1 MPGQYLRSS
10 GFGNL
15 IALPLQA
22 AARKSNNSVF
32 IDENF
37 QPYNDQWRFLSSI
50 RKMNEEEIDEY
61 IMQFSLGNELGEL
74 RQIEDEEAKPWEK
87 KKADSKLNRSDIPNE
102 IHITKANLL
111 YIEKNGFANKAL
123 NKLKRLAAFRN
134 PDFYKAQAMRLPTFD
149 KPRIISL
156 SDETPDYLC
165 LPRGCEID
173 FINLL
178 SFGSSEESIMR
189 LDSINI
195 ANELIG
201 TIEEMFIDNKNV
213 L

>member
-1 MPGQYLRSS
+1 LPGQYLRSS

>member
-1 MPGQYLRSS
+1 
-10 GFGNL
+10 
-15 IALPLQA
+15 
-22 AARKSNNSVF
+22 
-32 IDENF
+32 
-37 QPYNDQWRFLSSI
+37 
-50 RKMNEEEIDEY
+50 MNEEEIDEY